1 MELKFKSHQFPQKWR
16 FFGKFWIKSVN
27 ECSVHVHLL
36 YITNFTLLIKYDLIS
51 IFWLSSEMARNYLAL
66 RSKSGLSFLQYFKTV
81 PILEREIRKWPRNG
95 EFDIFSKDFLY
106 LLQLFFL
113 HHDNKFFIWYSTITI
128 NISFTDHIFILGFA
142 LKNCRLQTACSIIGP
157 FSSSIRYGP
166 KN

>member
-1 MELKFKSHQFPQKWR
+1 MELKFKTHQFPQKWR

-81 PILEREIRKWPRNG
+81 PILEREIRKWPRNDEG
-95 EFDIFSKDFLY
+95 DIWKIFCIYCNYF
-106 LLQLFFL
+106 
-113 HHDNKFFIWYSTITI
+113 FFIMIT
-128 NISFTDHIFILGFA
+128 NSSYDTRPSPSISA
-142 LKNCRLQTACSIIGP
+142 SRIISL
-157 FSSSIRYGP
+157 FWVSH
-166 KN
+166 